1 VIHGLGSAKGDL
13 MTIGILAVKKTE
25 RIFLKSCLAGI
36 AKAINITL
44 EVINKSLSV
53 CRSAFLTADRVHVEL
68 YVLQAETAKNRVS
81 KRNSGSIG
89 CGAL

>member
-25 RIFLKSCLAGI
+25 RIFLKPCLAGI
-36 AKAINITL
+36 AKAINIAL
-44 EVINKSLSV
+44 EVINESLSV
-53 CRSAFLTADRVHVEL
+53 RGSAFLTADRVHVKL
-68 YVLQAETAKNRVS
+68 YVIESKTAKNRIC
-81 KRNSGSIG
+81 KRDSGSIG